1 MPYSSTSELP
11 AYVKKLPDTKQR
23 QWMHVF
29 NSCMKDGGDD
39 SKCFAMANGV
49 VKKEIADF
57 ELPPSAHGPSA
68 EFADPQSEL
77 IAIAEKQYQY
87 VESYDYASRQLS
99 QQEADYN
106 PVGGDG
112 TEACSNCRFFI
123 SPARCAIVSGEIAP
137 NGVSD
142 YWQATPTYEP
152 SPLPVIIVGN
162 DTVTKSS
169 SDPAGTSDAMSE
181 GTKLQR
187 AGMSRSSF
195 AYVDSGG
202 GKHLPIHD
210 AAHVRNALARFNQ
223 THFESD
229 GAKKR
234 AYRKIL
240 AAARRFGVDVSKK
253 ALGDGGPSFA
263 SRALKALGLRLNPPR
278 EKAISDLHCSVSDV
292 LGGEA
297 LQIVKQADGQLR
309 WFARYSNAWEDR
321 DKELITEA
329 AHKEYIEWADS
340 TKNYPELWLWHTAGT
355 RFGEADWLDFTEG
368 FTHASG
374 LIDDNPQAKA
384 VVKALAAAAESGAE
398 LGVSHGFMSL
408 QTGKYITKYRDFEV
422 SVLPIERAAV
432 WTTDFNVLG
441 KETMMGFTAEK
452 RKFLVDALGEDTVTK
467 LEDATKGVSGQLK
480 QLGIEYKSAEEQE
493 QTSEK
498 AVVAVLAE
506 QVAELTGAVGALA
519 QKITASEAAAAT
531 AQKAATDAN
540 AAVQEVKKSD
550 DEKIEDA
557 FLAKVAKAVG
567 VLGTGVRPTASA
579 ENVVS
584 TDGAKEASGANG
596 SGDFL
601 LDMTSAQIANVF
613 SGAAAV
619 APGAAVAAARPAAVV
634 SVDGQNQ

>member
-1 MPYSSTSELP
+1 MPYSSTSDLP
-11 AYVKKLPDTKQR
+11 PYVKKLPDKKQR

-29 NSCMKDGGDD
+29 NSCMKDGGND

-49 VKKEIADF
+49 VKKEISDF
-57 ELPPSAHGPSA
+57 ELPVDGAAG
-68 EFADPQSEL
+68 EFDTGEAVVV
-77 IAIAEKQYQY
+77 AEKQYQY

-152 SPLPVIIVGN
+152 SPMPVIIVGN
-162 DTVTKSS
+162 DTATKDR
-169 SDPAGTSDAMSE
+169 SDPAGTGGVSDVSGVSE
-181 GTKLQR
+181 GAKLQR
-187 AGMSRSSF
+187 AGISRSSF
-195 AYVDSGG
+195 AYVDSDG

-223 THFESD
+223 THFEND

-253 ALGDGGPSFA
+253 ALGDVAPSFA

-506 QVAELTGAVGALA
+506 QVAELTGVVGALA

-584 TDGAKEASGANG
+584 AKEASGANG

-613 SGAAAV
+613 SGAAAS